1 MANREKLGAIAREVF
16 GWDSFREDQLE
27 GIEAAVDGRDV
38 LAVMPTGHGKSA
50 IYQVAALAREG
61 LAVVVSPLIALQ
73 ADQLEDLRKLP
84 GGMRAVAVNSAATDK
99 EQREAWEDAAA
110 GRVKFLFLAP
120 EQLANDEV
128 VERVKDL
135 APSLFVVD
143 EAHCV
148 SAWGYD
154 FRPDYLRLGIIRE
167 RLGNPTAMALTA
179 TASAPVRDEII
190 ERLAMRDPLVIAR
203 GFDRPN
209 LRLEVTRHHEESL
222 KREAVLAQV
231 RELSA
236 PGLLYV
242 ATRKDTERYA
252 RELRESGLRAAAYHA
267 GRKDA
272 EREQVHRDFLEDR
285 LDVVVATTA
294 FGMGIDKPNVRYV
307 LHADIPGSLDG
318 YYQEIGRSGRDGQ
331 PARAVLH
338 YRSQDLGLRTF
349 FGTRHP
355 REEDLTEVLEALHA
369 IEKPTTLT
377 KLKNRIELSGR
388 KVTNLVNLLEI
399 AGAVRTRG
407 SKLVVDRRKEV
418 AAGVRLALEAA
429 ESRGRIERTRIAM
442 MRGYAES
449 DGCRRQY
456 LLGYFGQE
464 LEQTCGNC
472 DNCLAGTAQDLSE
485 RGGRFPLQ
493 SVVVHGKWGT
503 GTVMSIEEDRLTVLF
518 DDFGY
523 RTLSRDLAEN
533 GRLLR
538 RA

>member
-1 MANREKLGAIAREVF
+1 MANREELRTIAREVF

-38 LAVMPTGHGKSA
+38 LAVLPTGHGKSA
-50 IYQVAALAREG
+50 IYQVAALALEG

-73 ADQLEDLRKLP
+73 ADQLEDLGELP

-128 VERVKDL
+128 LERVKDL

-148 SAWGYD
+148 STWGYD
-154 FRPDYLRLGIIRE
+154 FRPDYLRLGIVKE

-179 TASAPVRDEII
+179 TASAPVREEII
-190 ERLAMRDPLVIAR
+190 ERLALRDPLVIAR

-209 LRLEVTRHHEESL
+209 LRLEVVRHHEESL

-231 RELSA
+231 RELPK

-242 ATRKDTERYA
+242 ATRKDTEDYA
-252 RELRESGLRAAAYHA
+252 RELCESGLRAAAYHA
-267 GRKDA
+267 GRKDRQ
-272 EREQVHRDFLEDR
+272 REEVHRDFLADR

-294 FGMGIDKPNVRYV
+294 FGMGIDKPNVRFV

-331 PARAVLH
+331 PARAILH
-338 YRSQDLGLRTF
+338 YRSQDLGLRTY

-355 REEDLTEVLEALHA
+355 RGEDLAEVLEALHA
-369 IEKPTTLT
+369 IEGTTTLT
-377 KLKNRIELSGR
+377 ELKDRIELSGR
-388 KVTNLVNLLEI
+388 KATNLVNLLEI
-399 AGAVRTRG
+399 AGVVRTRA

-418 AAGVRLALEAA
+418 GAGVRLALEAA

-464 LEQTCGNC
+464 LAETCGNC

-485 RGGRFPLQ
+485 PGGRFPLQ
-493 SVVVHGKWGT
+493 SAVVHGQWGT

-523 RTLSRDLAEN
+523 RTLSRELVEN